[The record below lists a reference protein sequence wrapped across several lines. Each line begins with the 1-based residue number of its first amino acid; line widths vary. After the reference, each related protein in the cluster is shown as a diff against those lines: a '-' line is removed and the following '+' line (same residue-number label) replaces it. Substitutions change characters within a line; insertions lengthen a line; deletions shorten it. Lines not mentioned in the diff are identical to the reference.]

1 MRSLCRSFCA
11 ICPATSRHPC
21 RSGYLPGNG
30 QRTAAPGAACDTP
43 GKRTPCLHER
53 ANERKNIFKKEITEN
68 LFTFNKTTNEEFT
81 QICYSNGR
89 KVTVQ
94 PGLCIHC
101 TDRMKA

>member
-1 MRSLCRSFCA
+1 MYGFIMIFSRSTGRNSDRPKSSFVRA
-11 ICPATSRHPC
+11 FRPVFLS
-21 RSGYLPGNG
+21 
-30 QRTAAPGAACDTP
+30 DTP
-43 GKRTPCLHER
+43 GKRPPCLHER
-53 ANERKNIFKKEITEN
+53 TNERKNIFKNEITEN

-101 TDRMKA
+101 TDRMKE